1 MRFKKKMNMGRGI
14 IKGFNCLK
22 HVWNEIFFLKKKVE
36 SWKGNWYGI
45 SRKDL
50 ID

>member
-1 MRFKKKMNMGRGI
+1 MSEMRF
-14 IKGFNCLK
+14 
-22 HVWNEIFFLKKKVE
+22 FFFKKKVE
-36 SWKGNWYGI
+36 SGKGNWYGI